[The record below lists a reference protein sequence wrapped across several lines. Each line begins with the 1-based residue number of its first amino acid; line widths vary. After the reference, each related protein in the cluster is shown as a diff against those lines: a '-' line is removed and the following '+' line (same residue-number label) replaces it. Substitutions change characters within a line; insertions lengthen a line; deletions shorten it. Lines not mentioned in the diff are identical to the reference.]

1 MTTSTRQALASRL
14 LLDAGASAPA
24 AAAIASEIRSGTVD
38 DTTEPNV
45 LAELV
50 GVLRSQGDEV
60 LTPRLKARAW
70 LTSGRETV
78 LVMIGGT
85 SGTGKSTVSEE
96 VARRLGIQRVVDTD
110 VIREVMRSVINPE
123 LLPPLFTST
132 YGAAERMRTNVG
144 EQQVIRAFEQQVAVV
159 QQGVVAAMRRIR
171 RERISAVF
179 NGVHLVASL
188 TDLSEFDDLTHL
200 YHYVLTIARPDV
212 HRARF
217 ATRLAE
223 TGRGGRRYQEQL
235 ANIRLLDHYIQRA
248 SAGAAIVANEDL
260 DTSVTAI
267 VDDVVA
273 RSAASWAH
281 FGG

>member
-14 LLDAGASAPA
+14 LLDAGATAPQ
-24 AAAIASEIRSGTVD
+24 AAAIANQIPSGSVD
-38 DTTEPNV
+38 DSTDRGL

-50 GVLRSQGDEV
+50 SILRAQGDTE

-70 LTSGRETV
+70 LTAGSETV
-78 LVMIGGT
+78 LVLIGGT

-110 VIREVMRSVINPE
+110 VIREVMRSVINPH

-132 YGAAERMRTNVG
+132 YGAAEKMRTNVG
-144 EQQVIRAFEQQVAVV
+144 EQQVIRAFEQQVGVV
-159 QQGVVAAMRRIR
+159 GQGVLAAMRRIR
-171 RERISAVF
+171 HERISAVF
-179 NGVHLVASL
+179 NGVHVVEGLME
-188 TDLSEFDDLTHL
+188 LSEFDDIGHL
-200 YHYVLTIARPDV
+200 YTYVLTIGDEQA

-217 ATRLAE
+217 AARLAE
-223 TGRGGRRYQEQL
+223 TGRGGARYEEKL
-235 ANIRLLDHYIQRA
+235 ANIRRLDQYIQQTSP
-248 SAGAAIVANEDL
+248 SAVVVANEEFEA
-260 DTSVTAI
+260 TVATI

-273 RSAASWAH
+273 RSAASWSH